1 MSSNSPYEKKR
12 VCIIDDDIDFAESL
26 SDILELHEYENL
38 VIKNI
43 ASYQD
48 ELLSFKPHVCL
59 IDIRLGN
66 ANGIDLIR
74 KVKDS
79 LPQTLCVMITAYA
92 QIETAV
98 TALKNGAYDYLR
110 KPISGDELVSTLNR
124 CFDKLQLEFD
134 KDLAETTIKIRNKE
148 LEEANA
154 RLRTIVDSNKRI
166 ANCAD
171 MNEFG
176 PRLLEEFAR
185 NLSAKGGSFFI
196 KKDNAFVLLHSID
209 SDHAPRKLDIPLR
222 KGSILQ
228 KVLLNRH
235 PVVINDIDSIAE
247 VHKSGWSGYSNPS
260 LISFP
265 ILDHTGDVI
274 GLISLH
280 NKQKPPFTKHD
291 LDFGLLIASYTA
303 ESLTALQ
310 ATEKAL
316 KGEERYRCL
325 VETMTDGLIV
335 LNDDFYITYSNDRF
349 CHIVGYSR
357 EELAEKPIIE
367 FMDDSTRLNFC
378 KLFKKRDS
386 DTAESY
392 EVIWMQK
399 DGSKRASLISPQ
411 SFPVLG
417 SDIDEDYCFAVVTDI
432 TQRKL
437 SEEAL
442 QREKHHSDI
451 RVKELDCLFAIS
463 SMVDKTDYTIDEILS
478 NTVAI
483 IPKAF
488 QHPHIACAKIHVF
501 DKDYC
506 TQLCDVV
513 KRCDSRHALAEEKY
527 VLHSPIMGHGEK
539 IGYIEVWYHEHLNN
553 TGEAPYLKEEQRLL
567 NATAELLGSIIERKR
582 SETELKDSLETLQTV
597 MEGIIQAMAMTTE
610 MRDPYTAGHQ
620 RRVAKL
626 ASVIATAMGLDQDQV
641 DGIRLAGIIHDLGKI
656 YVPAEILT
664 KPGHISDIEL
674 SIIRTHPQVGH
685 DILKT
690 IAFPWPIAQMVQQHH
705 ERLDGTGYPLGLS
718 GEDIL
723 LGARILSVADTVE
736 AMASHRP
743 YRPSLGIDAALEE
756 INKHS
761 GSHYDPQAVDICT
774 ELFKTKKFE
783 F

>member
-1 MSSNSPYEKKR
+1 MTYNSPHENKR
-12 VCIIDDDIDFAESL
+12 VFIIDDDKDFAESL
-26 SDILELHEYENL
+26 SDILEIHTYENR
-38 VIKNI
+38 VID
-43 ASYQD
+43 ALSSLSQ
-48 ELLSFKPHVCL
+48 ELEDFKPHVCL
-59 IDIRLGN
+59 IDIRLGHQ
-66 ANGIDLIR
+66 NGIDLIQR
-74 KVKDS
+74 IKEV
-79 LPQTLCVMITAYA
+79 LPRTLCVMITAYA

-98 TALKNGAYDYLR
+98 TALQKGAYDYLR
-110 KPISGDELVSTLNR
+110 KPISGDELLSTLNR
-124 CFDKLQLEFD
+124 CFDKLRLEFD
-134 KDLAETTIKIRNKE
+134 KEIAETTIKIRNKE

-154 RLRTIVDSNKRI
+154 RLRTIVDSNKKI

-171 MNEFG
+171 VHEFG
-176 PRLLEEFAR
+176 PRLLQEFAK
-185 NLSAKGGSFFI
+185 NLSACGGSFFI
-196 KKDNAFVLLHSID
+196 KKDDSFVLLHSID
-209 SDHAPRKLDIPLR
+209 TQHTPQKIPLPLTH
-222 KGSILQ
+222 GSVFQ
-228 KVLLNRH
+228 KVFQDKH
-235 PVVINDIDSIAE
+235 PIIINDIDSLPE
-247 VHKSGWSGYSNPS
+247 VQKSGWDGYSDPS

-280 NKQKPPFTKHD
+280 NKQTPPFTKQD
-291 LDFGLLIASYTA
+291 LDFGVLIASYTA

-310 ATEKAL
+310 ATEKVI

-335 LNDDFYITYSNDRF
+335 LNDDFFITYSNDRF

-357 EELAEKPIIE
+357 EELSKRPIID
-367 FMDDSTRLNFC
+367 FMDDSTRFNFC

-386 DTAESY
+386 NSAESY
-392 EVIWMQK
+392 EVIWVQK
-399 DGSKRASLISPQ
+399 DGSKKASLISPQ
-411 SFPVLG
+411 SFPVLN
-417 SDIDEDYCFAVVTDI
+417 SDAEDDYCFAVVTDI
-432 TQRKL
+432 TQRKVA
-437 SEEAL
+437 EEAL

-463 SMVDKTDYTIDEILS
+463 SMVDKTDYTIDEILT
-478 NTVAI
+478 NTVSI
-483 IPKAF
+483 MPKAF

-506 TQLCDVV
+506 TQLCDTI
-513 KRCDSRHALAEEKY
+513 KKCDSRYALTEENY

-539 IGYIEVWYHEHLNN
+539 IGYIEVWYHEHLNCA
-553 TGEAPYLKEEQRLL
+553 GETPYLKEEQRLL
-567 NATAELLGSIIERKR
+567 NATAELLASIIERKR

-626 ASVIATAMGLDQDQV
+626 ASTIAAAMGLDEDLV

-656 YVPAEILT
+656 YVPAEILS

-690 IAFPWPIAQMVQQHH
+690 IAFPWPIAKMVQQHH

-718 GEDIL
+718 GDDIL
-723 LGARILSVADTVE
+723 LGARIISVADTVE

-743 YRPSLGIDAALEE
+743 YRPSLGIEAALEE
-756 INKHS
+756 INKHR
-761 GSHYDPQAVDICT
+761 GNHYEPAIVDVCT
-774 ELFKTKKFE
+774 ELFKTKNFD